1 MKVATKKEDKIS
13 ERERAAL
20 ELRLIE
26 QAIADLQVRIATL
39 DNAIEEHENALS
51 LIEELSKLND
61 VANVL
66 IPIGGGNFI
75 AGQIP
80 KLNKINVSVG
90 AGVVIEKTLEEG
102 KEIITQRKNSIE
114 KLRTN
119 YQQRIREY
127 LARASEI
134 RASLER
140 E

>member
-1 MKVATKKEDKIS
+1 MTIEKKSKID
-13 ERERAAL
+13 ERERIAL

-66 IPIGGGNFI
+66 IPIGGGNYI
-75 AGQIP
+75 SGQIP

-102 KEIITQRKNSIE
+102 REIITQRKNSIE
-114 KLRTN
+114 KLRNN
-119 YQQRIREY
+119 YQQRIRDY

>member
-1 MKVATKKEDKIS
+1 MTTEKKSKID
-13 ERERAAL
+13 ERERIAL

-66 IPIGGGNFI
+66 IPIGGGNYI
-75 AGQIP
+75 SGQIP

-102 KEIITQRKNSIE
+102 REIITQRKNSIE
-114 KLRTN
+114 KLRNN
-119 YQQRIREY
+119 YQQRIRDY
-127 LARASEI
+127 LTRASEI